1 MGSKAHTEQVS
12 SGRSRVQNQK
22 SGRNLNK
29 SGKSVSKAAAA
40 TTARLPSEKRQRTG
54 TKKRTS
60 GSDALSSS
68 GSGLRGQ
75 VAICDA
81 VEKEEQ
87 KQTKCA
93 PGGLFRRFADDL
105 GDSDIDDGNIIAIGS
120 VHPPAAKSE
129 ASQRGRRALREWRRY
144 KQATADVSHGETV
157 SSPEAR
163 QMVLPTATVSNNH
176 ESDETAPGSDAEP
189 WSDFLHGVDVVAEE
203 DDNITR
209 SEGCMAGKTVPDT
222 LAMLSSLE
230 SRAHL
235 ENGGSATDSQRTAGA
250 QRGQHCQH
258 SSSAPPKSHLS
269 LSRVLFPENHE
280 NHGGLPTALRNR
292 SEEGSEASFDGDA
305 FGISD
310 ETMAGLAVAGD
321 EAASGAKGGEPW
333 GDTGAFLDWIDDHV
347 LLDVGETE

>member
-1 MGSKAHTEQVS
+1 MGLKAHTEQAS

-22 SGRNLNK
+22 SGLHLK

-40 TTARLPSEKRQRTG
+40 TTARLLSEKRQRTG
-54 TKKRTS
+54 TKARTS

-75 VAICDA
+75 LANCDA
-81 VEKEEQ
+81 SQEKRQ

-93 PGGLFRRFADDL
+93 PGGLFRQFADDL

-144 KQATADVSHGETV
+144 KQATADVSHDETV

-163 QMVLPTATVSNNH
+163 QTVLPTATIFNNH
-176 ESDETAPGSDAEP
+176 ESNETAPASDAEP
-189 WSDFLHGVDVVAEE
+189 WSDFLHGVDIVAEE

-209 SEGCMAGKTVPDT
+209 SEDCMAGETVPDT
-222 LAMLSSLE
+222 LAMLSSLNC
-230 SRAHL
+230 RAHL
-235 ENGGSATDSQRTAGA
+235 ENGGPATDSQRTVGA
-250 QRGQHCQH
+250 QRSQHCQH
-258 SSSAPPKSHLS
+258 SSSAPPKPHLS
-269 LSRVLFPENHE
+269 LSRVLFPENH
-280 NHGGLPTALRNR
+280 GGLPKALRTR
-292 SEEGSEASFDGDA
+292 SEEGSEASFDSDA

-321 EAASGAKGGEPW
+321 EAASGARGAEAW
-333 GDTGAFLDWIDDHV
+333 SDTGAFLDWIDDHV